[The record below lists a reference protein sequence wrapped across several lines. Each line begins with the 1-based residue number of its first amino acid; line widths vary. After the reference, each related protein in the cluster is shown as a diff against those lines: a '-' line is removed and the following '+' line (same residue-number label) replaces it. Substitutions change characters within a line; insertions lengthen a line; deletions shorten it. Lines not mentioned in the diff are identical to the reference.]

1 MTKFLTLNADC
12 TVTFPPGEEME
23 RDKRVRWKFVPGAP
37 GDAAVNVNQ
46 VIANLCFAVLTRRTK
61 CARAKQHSVE
71 RPPANAH
78 SLCRHPARRHLA
90 PVPAELAVLT

>member
-71 RPPANAH
+71 RPPAKAH
-78 SLCRHPARRHLA
+78 KAFDGIQHAGTSLRCQRSQRF
-90 PVPAELAVLT
+90 

>member
-46 VIANLCFAVLTRRTK
+46 VIACLCFAVLTRRTK
-61 CARAKQHSVE
+61 CAHAMPQ
-71 RPPANAH
+71 AAQ
-78 SLCRHPARRHLA
+78 RRENPGQSA
-90 PVPAELAVLT
+90 